1 MPDTLAPT
9 DSRHAWLRHL
19 GRIGADH
26 GFFDRLSAR
35 HMALFVDEG
44 DTLVLSFDRADRTWD
59 QGDAGLPLGFDCVR
73 ALEVS
78 LLSILSIG
86 RTWFRDPGVE
96 DLLETLAKEGFFDS
110 YAQVLILAT
119 GPDCGHAAARAARHV
134 PGARVLLSRPAAAI
148 SATHAPFERRFTN
161 DRASDPDTPLPLGPE
176 ALQSA
181 ATTTILFDPTR
192 APEAAQAALFRAP
205 GTTRIALPHTGPAL
219 DRAVA
224 RGEAL
229 VPLTR
234 HLAADTLTAQTTREV
249 LRPIL
254 RRDHGYLARLAQAA
268 ETSGHPERAARITT
282 TGSQRPKARPRPR

>member
-1 MPDTLAPT
+1 MPDTIAPT
-9 DSRHAWLRHL
+9 DPRHAWLRHM

-26 GFFDRLSAR
+26 GFFDRISAR

-44 DTLVLSFDRADRTWD
+44 DTLVLSFDRADRTWE

-78 LLSILSIG
+78 LLSILSLG
-86 RTWFRDPGVE
+86 RTWFRDKSIE
-96 DLLETLAKEGFFDS
+96 DLLKGLADDGFFAS
-110 YAQVLILAT
+110 YAQVLILAA
-119 GPDCGHAAARAARHV
+119 GPDCGHAAARAAAHV
-134 PGARVLLSRPAAAI
+134 PGARVLLSRPTAAI
-148 SATHAPFERRFTN
+148 GATHAPFETRFAKDRR
-161 DRASDPDTPLPLGPE
+161 ADPDTPPPLGPE
-176 ALQSA
+176 ALQA
-181 ATTTILFDPTR
+181 AAATTILFDPAC

-229 VPLTR
+229 VPLIR
-234 HLAADTLTAQTTREV
+234 HLAAGSLTAQNTRAI

-254 RRDHGYLARLAQAA
+254 RRDPGYLARLSQAA
-268 ETSGHPERAARITT
+268 TKSGHPARAAKITK
-282 TGSQRPKARPRPR
+282 P

>member
-1 MPDTLAPT
+1 MPDTLTPT
-9 DSRHAWLRHL
+9 DPRHAWLRQL

-73 ALEVS
+73 ALEYS
-78 LLSILSIG
+78 LLSILSLG
-86 RTWFRDPGVE
+86 RTWFRDAGVE
-96 DLLETLAKEGFFDS
+96 DLLKGLAHDGFFES
-110 YAQVLILAT
+110 YSQVLILAT
-119 GPDCGHAAARAARHV
+119 GPDCGHAAARASAHV
-134 PGARVLLSRPAAAI
+134 PGARVLLARPVAAI
-148 SATHAPFERRFTN
+148 SATHAPFERRFAQ
-161 DRASDPDTPLPLGPE
+161 DRRADPDTPPPLGPE
-176 ALQSA
+176 ALQQA
-181 ATTTILFDPTR
+181 ASTTILFDPTR
-192 APEAAQAALFRAP
+192 TSEAAQAALFRAP

-229 VPLTR
+229 VPMMR
-234 HLAADTLTAQTTREV
+234 NLAAGSLTEQNTREI

-254 RRDHGYLARLAQAA
+254 RRDPGYLARLSQAA
-268 ETSGHPERAARITT
+268 TDSGHPGRAAKV
-282 TGSQRPKARPRPR
+282 TG